1 MIRITNPEYI
11 DGKDS
16 FKIDGLHVKRFSL
29 EFPTN
34 EQSKQTLVIEAVPF
48 AYLDSG
54 KRVYNKDKVYKI
66 VVSDCEAFMGSA
78 PASFI
83 PAYFA
88 TEQAIR
94 DIMAQDYPLLQLVW
108 EAPSA

>member
-1 MIRITNPEYI
+1 MIRITAPEYI
-11 DGKDS
+11 DGKDD

-34 EQSKQTLVIEAVPF
+34 ESSKQQLVIEAVPF
-48 AYLDSG
+48 AYLASG
-54 KRVYNKDKVYKI
+54 KRVYNHDKVYKF
-66 VVSDCEAFMGSA
+66 VDNDAEAFMPSA
-78 PASFI
+78 PASFV

-94 DIMAQDYPLLQLVW
+94 DIMDQEYPLLQLVW
-108 EAPSA
+108 EAPQS